1 MFPTSMSQVELIKS
15 SKIWCQLKQEK
26 IKKKERKKTTTEW
39 IKKEPSVFEPARELI
54 KKEGR

>member
-26 IKKKERKKTTTEW
+26 IKKKERKKMIW
-39 IKKEPSVFEPARELI
+39 LQDNLHAYILPYDSQL
-54 KKEGR
+54 